1 MPRAQLHSC
10 ASPGAADGSHDI
22 ALNQCLKS
30 IRIRGARASE
40 APRSR
45 RIRLMELDVS
55 APAVSSRARSIRTQK
70 VRKALRCRV
79 VVDDCAG
86 GIRQP
91 DVELVVNT
99 RFSRVSG
106 AHGKVD
112 VRERRVVRPGRATDL
127 PGTDGLA
134 CLRVRT
140 VAAIIPKKVP
150 RNAGPVNVQAGA
162 VIDVF
167 EVAPGRRTVLASAR
181 DAEVRLGAVVYDPSA
196 TSQEIAGWQRSPR
209 LYWRCCRSPNHQYC
223 ASHDECR

>member
-1 MPRAQLHSC
+1 MKLDIS
-10 ASPGAADGSHDI
+10 AS
-22 ALNQCLKS
+22 
-30 IRIRGARASE
+30 
-40 APRSR
+40 
-45 RIRLMELDVS
+45 
-55 APAVSSRARSIRTQK
+55 AVSSRARSIRTQK

-106 AHGKVD
+106 ANGKVD

-150 RNAGPVNVQAGA
+150 RDAGPVNVQTGA
-162 VIDVF
+162 MIDVF
-167 EVAPGRRTVLASAR
+167 DLTQGAPT
-181 DAEVRLGAVVYDPSA
+181 
-196 TSQEIAGWQRSPR
+196 
-209 LYWRCCRSPNHQYC
+209 
-223 ASHDECR
+223 

>member
-1 MPRAQLHSC
+1 M
-10 ASPGAADGSHDI
+10 
-22 ALNQCLKS
+22 K
-30 IRIRGARASE
+30 
-40 APRSR
+40 
-45 RIRLMELDVS
+45 LDVS
-55 APAVSSRARSIRTQK
+55 ASAVSSRARSIRTQK

-106 AHGKVD
+106 AHGKIN
-112 VRERRVVRPGRATDL
+112 VRERRVVGPGGATDF
-127 PGTDGLA
+127 PGTGRLTGL
-134 CLRVRT
+134 RIRT
-140 VAAIIPKKVP
+140 GAIIPKKGP

-181 DAEVRLGAVVYDPSA
+181 DAERRLVTVVNEPSSA
-196 TSQEIAGWQRSPR
+196 GQEVA
-209 LYWRCCRSPNHQYC
+209 
-223 ASHDECR
+223 